1 MTNLPMRDHISQLTV
16 AELLD
21 HTRGNLQ
28 IPRANSK
35 QKELLLDYI
44 FANGS
49 PDLFAQLSDAVVNKQ
64 TLQVQKREE
73 NLAARKRKRNEN
85 QNMQRTAARLEEI
98 AEEDRDTA
106 KFLELPT
113 EERVK
118 ECYRQFYKGMSNA
131 AVEMSVCAVCAREA
145 SIQSDQVTV
154 QRLADLPNSYQ
165 LIPRTAHTAHDLFEG
180 RLLEPSGVS
189 GGDVKVCSNC
199 QKELHSESDKPL
211 ALSLPNNLWIGRIPW
226 ELQVLTFPEQLLIA
240 LLYRRIYVFKLFPK
254 DVHYRPE
261 DSMLQRGMRGTVST
275 YDLNMDGAVS
285 MVQGDLMPRLAAI
298 LPSVISVTF
307 IGRGDLPKHWLRTTF
322 RVRHQVIFEALRWL
336 KTHNTKYYGHITIDL
351 DHICQLPEDDVPPK
365 ILGVIR
371 QTTDTGLVDQ
381 ESVGYVPMDNDERAG
396 KR

>member
-1 MTNLPMRDHISQLTV
+1 MGTQSYADSVSVASSYTPAQQVQRQHSRMFLKSVVNAVMLAEQVSASAMWHHNQFRNNSIISCTTHKLFVTMNLPMRNHISQLIV

-21 HTRGNLQ
+21 HMRGNLQ

-49 PDLFAQLSDAVVNKQ
+49 PDLFAQLSDAAANKQ
-64 TLQVQKREE
+64 TLQVQKREG

-85 QNMQRTAARLEEI
+85 QNERRTTARLEEI
-98 AEEDRDTA
+98 VEEDQDTA

-131 AVEMSVCAVCAREA
+131 AVEMAVCAVCAREA
-145 SIQSDQVTV
+145 GVQSDQVTV

-165 LIPRTAHTAHDLFEG
+165 LIPHTPHAAHDLFEG
-180 RLLEPSGVS
+180 RLLELSGVS
-189 GGDVKVCSNC
+189 GGDVKVCGDC
-199 QKELHSESDKPL
+199 LKELRNESDKPP
-211 ALSLPNNLWIGRIPW
+211 ALSLANNLWIGCIPW

-240 LLYRRIYVFKLFPK
+240 LLYPRVYVFKLFPN

-275 YDLNMDGAVS
+275 
-285 MVQGDLMPRLAAI
+285 
-298 LPSVISVTF
+298 
-307 IGRGDLPKHWLRTTF
+307 
-322 RVRHQVIFEALRWL
+322 
-336 KTHNTKYYGHITIDL
+336 
-351 DHICQLPEDDVPPK
+351 
-365 ILGVIR
+365 
-371 QTTDTGLVDQ
+371 
-381 ESVGYVPMDNDERAG
+381 
-396 KR
+396 

>member
-1 MTNLPMRDHISQLTV
+1 MNLPMRDHISQLTV

-35 QKELLLDYI
+35 RKELLLDYI

-85 QNMQRTAARLEEI
+85 QNMRRTAARLEEI

-118 ECYRQFYKGMSNA
+118 ECYRQFYKGTSNA

-154 QRLADLPNSYQ
+154 QRLADLPNSYR

-199 QKELHSESDKPL
+199 LKELHSESDKPPAFSL
-211 ALSLPNNLWIGRIPW
+211 ANNLWIGRIPW

-240 LLYRRIYVFKLFPK
+240 LLYPRVYVFKLFPK

-285 MVQGDLMPRLAAI
+285 MVQGDLMPRPTVI

-322 RVRHQVIFEALRWL
+322 CVRRQVIFEALRWL

-351 DHICQLPEDDVPPK
+351 DCIRQLPEDDVPPE

-381 ESVGYVPMDNDERAG
+381 ESAGYVPMDNDERAG